1 VENESLRVAGLV
13 REYVERQEPTP
24 MTTDVNLASLLD
36 EVVEVNLLG
45 TPARS
50 RVRMTCAPALPAVRA
65 DAARLKQVVLNLLL
79 NAIETS
85 PAGGRVMLDVR
96 DGAVLGTTAA
106 VVMEVRDHGAGI
118 PADQLEHIFHPFF
131 TTKETGTG
139 LGLALVHQMVVDH
152 GGEIAVES
160 TVGQGTVFRVTLPA
174 AQLELR
180 RTGT

>member
-1 VENESLRVAGLV
+1 LHSHWK
-13 REYVERQEPTP
+13 P
-24 MTTDVNLASLLD
+24 D
-36 EVVEVNLLG
+36 
-45 TPARS
+45 
-50 RVRMTCAPALPAVRA
+50 LPAVSA
-65 DAARLKQVVLNLLL
+65 DPDQLKQIVLNLLL

-139 LGLALVHQMVVDH
+139 LGRSAPPAGRRSGKRPSVSGAPGWAASTARSISLA
-152 GGEIAVES
+152 S
-160 TVGQGTVFRVTLPA
+160 SRTLPGNA
-174 AQLELR
+174 
-180 RTGT
+180 

>member
-1 VENESLRVAGLV
+1 MLFGKLSVLQS
-13 REYVERQEPTP
+13 
-24 MTTDVNLASLLD
+24 VNDLASSL
-36 EVVEVNLLG
+36 
-45 TPARS
+45 T
-50 RVRMTCAPALPAVRA
+50 
-65 DAARLKQVVLNLLL
+65 
-79 NAIETS
+79 
-85 PAGGRVMLDVR
+85 GG
-96 DGAVLGTTAA
+96 GAVLGTTAA

-174 AQLELR
+174 AQVELK